1 MVDTPKLDELPMLTR
16 ITLLEAKVRLIV
28 IVIKSFVGV
37 IVMALLGYFFG
48 VHL

>member
-1 MVDTPKLDELPMLTR
+1 MTDEGASDLPILTR
-16 ITLLEAKVRLIV
+16 LALLEARVRLIV